1 MIMKKR
7 SLLFGLSLMT
17 AVSPVSLLAGPGH
30 DEHSEGFFTRIKNAV
45 FGSYGEQLPFGRVG
59 KSSEASKKVAIELND
74 QFRFSPEVI
83 PVAVG
88 ETLQLDFKNT
98 GQMRHE
104 WVIGTPFEISEH
116 LELMRRFP
124 DMEHDEPHNV
134 HVDPGQSRTL
144 VWQFN
149 REGRFEYACLL
160 PGHYEAGMRGF
171 AEVK

>member
-1 MIMKKR
+1 MKKR

>member
-1 MIMKKR
+1 MHYAVDWQLGAVHEDQSAFRCSGRVVPPSKVR
-7 SLLFGLSLMT
+7 RLPDRLWRESDGCLQSLFG
-17 AVSPVSLLAGPGH
+17 A
-30 DEHSEGFFTRIKNAV
+30 
-45 FGSYGEQLPFGRVG
+45 QLP
-59 KSSEASKKVAIELND
+59 
-74 QFRFSPEVI
+74 
-83 PVAVG
+83 AVG

>member
-1 MIMKKR
+1 
-7 SLLFGLSLMT
+7 
-17 AVSPVSLLAGPGH
+17 
-30 DEHSEGFFTRIKNAV
+30 
-45 FGSYGEQLPFGRVG
+45 
-59 KSSEASKKVAIELND
+59 
-74 QFRFSPEVI
+74 VI

-88 ETLQLDFKNT
+88 ETLQLDFKNA